1 MRVKVILT
9 TLILG
14 VSMLPYSQAGSPED
28 LEDVGWVFGGVYLDA
43 NMSGNSTSNL
53 SELPAIV
60 EDYTATWCT
69 NCITVEDA
77 LNDVAGE
84 NNMKTYHF
92 HRFINENEDP
102 LGSQEGDDRWIARYE
117 QRLPPT
123 VIFNGTIMQMGSV
136 SSEDGKTLQDDYNQN
151 LAKSIDL
158 GIGSTSLGWAV
169 SEGSNPVATWNLVF
183 DNSKY
188 PADSEIMSYLWVV
201 EEVAYF
207 PDGSNGEEYY
217 HKSVRS
223 IIQLGNSTTGSM
235 EVILPDAYDGD
246 DLQVHLIHEV
256 VLPKEDI
263 EVPAEQKE
271 EEETEDEDD
280 SSLPSLGLVAVVA
293 MTMFA
298 AVTVQ
303 RKQK

>member
-1 MRVKVILT
+1 MRVKVILI

-14 VSMLPYSQAGSPED
+14 FSMLPSSQAGSPEN

-43 NMSGNSTSNL
+43 NESGNSTSSL

-69 NCITVEDA
+69 NCVTVEDA
-77 LNDVAGE
+77 LNDIAE
-84 NNMKTYHF
+84 NNNMKTYHF

-102 LGSQEGDDRWIARYE
+102 LGSQEGDDRWINRYE

-123 VIFNGTIMQMGSV
+123 VIFNGTIRQIGSIP
-136 SSEDGKTLQDDYNQN
+136 DGDSLQDDYNKN
-151 LAKSIDL
+151 LETSINL
-158 GIGSTSLGWAV
+158 GIGSSSLGWAI
-169 SEGSNPVATWNLVF
+169 SNNSNPIATWNLAVDMSNF
-183 DNSKY
+183 
-188 PADSEIMSYLWVV
+188 PQDSEIKSYLWVV

-207 PDGSNGEEYY
+207 PDGGNGEEYY
-217 HKSVRS
+217 HKSVRA
-223 IIQLGNSTTGSM
+223 IIDLGNATTGSL
-235 EVILPDAYDGD
+235 EVTLPAAYDGD

-256 VLPKEDI
+256 VLPESDD
-263 EVPAEQKE
+263 ETPQEPSE
-271 EEETEDEDD
+271 EEVEDEDD
-280 SSLPSLGLVAVVA
+280 SSLPSIGLAAVVA

-303 RKQK
+303 RKQQ

>member
-1 MRVKVILT
+1 MRVKVILI

-14 VSMLPYSQAGSPED
+14 VAMLPSSQAGSPEN

-43 NMSGNSTSNL
+43 NESGNSTSSL

-69 NCITVEDA
+69 NCVTVEDA
-77 LNDVAGE
+77 LNDIAE
-84 NNMKTYHF
+84 NNNMKTYHF

-102 LGSQEGDDRWIARYE
+102 LGSQEGDDRWINRYE

-123 VIFNGTIMQMGSV
+123 VIFNGTIRQIGSIP
-136 SSEDGKTLQDDYNQN
+136 DGDSLQDDYNKN
-151 LAKSIDL
+151 LETSINL
-158 GIGSTSLGWAV
+158 GIGSSSLGWAV
-169 SEGSNPVATWNLVF
+169 NNNSNPIATWNLAVDMSNF
-183 DNSKY
+183 
-188 PADSEIMSYLWVV
+188 PQDSEIKSYLWVV

-207 PDGSNGEEYY
+207 PDGGNGEEYY
-217 HKSVRS
+217 HKSVRT
-223 IIQLGNSTTGSM
+223 IIHLGNATTGSL
-235 EVILPDAYDGD
+235 EVTLPDAYDGD

-256 VLPKEDI
+256 VLPEPDGETPEEPSEEDS
-263 EVPAEQKE
+263 
-271 EEETEDEDD
+271 EDEDD
-280 SSLPSLGLVAVVA
+280 SSLPSIGLAAVVA

-303 RKQK
+303 RKQQ

>member
-1 MRVKVILT
+1 MRVKVILI

-14 VSMLPYSQAGSPED
+14 FSMLPSSQAGSPEN

-43 NMSGNSTSNL
+43 NESGNSTSSL

-69 NCITVEDA
+69 NCVTVEDA
-77 LNDVAGE
+77 LNDIAE
-84 NNMKTYHF
+84 NNNMKTYHF

-102 LGSQEGDDRWIARYE
+102 LGSQEGDDRWINRYE

-123 VIFNGTIMQMGSV
+123 VIFNGTIRQIGSIP
-136 SSEDGKTLQDDYNQN
+136 DGDSLQDDYNKN
-151 LAKSIDL
+151 LETSINL
-158 GIGSTSLGWAV
+158 GIGSSSLGWAI
-169 SEGSNPVATWNLVF
+169 SNNSNPIATWNLAVDMSNF
-183 DNSKY
+183 
-188 PADSEIMSYLWVV
+188 PQDSEIKSYLWVV

-207 PDGSNGEEYY
+207 PDGGNGEEYY
-217 HKSVRS
+217 HKSVRA
-223 IIQLGNSTTGSM
+223 IIDLGNATTGSL
-235 EVILPDAYDGD
+235 EVTLPTAYDGD

-256 VLPKEDI
+256 VLPESDD
-263 EVPAEQKE
+263 ETPQEPSE
-271 EEETEDEDD
+271 EEVEDEDD
-280 SSLPSLGLVAVVA
+280 SSLPSIGLAAVVA

-303 RKQK
+303 RKQQ

>member
-1 MRVKVILT
+1 MRVKVILI

-14 VSMLPYSQAGSPED
+14 FSMLPSSQAGSPEN

-43 NMSGNSTSNL
+43 NESGNSTSSL

-69 NCITVEDA
+69 NCVTVEDA
-77 LNDVAGE
+77 LNDIAE
-84 NNMKTYHF
+84 NNNMKTYHF

-102 LGSQEGDDRWIARYE
+102 LGSQEGDDRWINRYD

-123 VIFNGTIMQMGSV
+123 VIFNGTIRQIGSIP
-136 SSEDGKTLQDDYNQN
+136 DGDSLQDDYNKN
-151 LAKSIDL
+151 LETSINL
-158 GIGSTSLGWAV
+158 GIGSSSLGWAI
-169 SEGSNPVATWNLVF
+169 SNNSNPIATWNLAVDMSNF
-183 DNSKY
+183 
-188 PADSEIMSYLWVV
+188 PQDSEIKSYLWVV

-207 PDGSNGEEYY
+207 PDGGNGEEYY
-217 HKSVRS
+217 HKSVRT
-223 IIQLGNSTTGSM
+223 IIDLGNATTGSL
-235 EVILPDAYDGD
+235 EVTLPTAYDGD

-256 VLPKEDI
+256 VLPESDD
-263 EVPAEQKE
+263 ETPQEPSE
-271 EEETEDEDD
+271 EEAEDEDD
-280 SSLPSLGLVAVVA
+280 SSLPSIGLAAVVA

-303 RKQK
+303 RKQQ

>member
-1 MRVKVILT
+1 MRVKVILI

-14 VSMLPYSQAGSPED
+14 FSMLPSSQAGSPEN

-43 NMSGNSTSNL
+43 NESGNSTSSL

-69 NCITVEDA
+69 NCVTVEDA
-77 LNDVAGE
+77 LNDIAE
-84 NNMKTYHF
+84 NNNMKTYHF

-102 LGSQEGDDRWIARYE
+102 LGSQEGDDRWINRYE

-123 VIFNGTIMQMGSV
+123 VIFNGTIRQIGSIP
-136 SSEDGKTLQDDYNQN
+136 DGDSLQDDYNKN
-151 LAKSIDL
+151 LETSINL
-158 GIGSTSLGWAV
+158 GIGSSSLGWAI
-169 SEGSNPVATWNLVF
+169 SNNSNPIATWNLAVDMSNF
-183 DNSKY
+183 
-188 PADSEIMSYLWVV
+188 PQDSEIKSYLWVV

-207 PDGSNGEEYY
+207 PDGGNGEEYY
-217 HKSVRS
+217 HKSVRA
-223 IIQLGNSTTGSM
+223 IIDLGNATTGSL
-235 EVILPDAYDGD
+235 EVTLPAAYDGD

-256 VLPKEDI
+256 VLPESDD
-263 EVPAEQKE
+263 ETPQEPSE
-271 EEETEDEDD
+271 EEAEDEDD
-280 SSLPSLGLVAVVA
+280 SSLPSIGLAAVVA

-303 RKQK
+303 RKQQ

>member
-1 MRVKVILT
+1 MRVKVILI

-14 VSMLPYSQAGSPED
+14 FSMLPSSQAGSPEN

-43 NMSGNSTSNL
+43 NESGNSTSSL

-69 NCITVEDA
+69 NCVTVEDA
-77 LNDVAGE
+77 LNDIAE
-84 NNMKTYHF
+84 NNNMKTYHF

-102 LGSQEGDDRWIARYE
+102 LGSQEGDDRWINRYD

-123 VIFNGTIMQMGSV
+123 VIFNGTIRQIGSIP
-136 SSEDGKTLQDDYNQN
+136 DGDSLQDDYNKN
-151 LAKSIDL
+151 LETSINL
-158 GIGSTSLGWAV
+158 GIGSSSLGWAI
-169 SEGSNPVATWNLVF
+169 SNNSNPIATWNLAVDMSNF
-183 DNSKY
+183 
-188 PADSEIMSYLWVV
+188 PQDSEIKSYLWVV

-207 PDGSNGEEYY
+207 PDGGNEEEYY
-217 HKSVRS
+217 HKSVRT
-223 IIQLGNSTTGSM
+223 IIDLGNATTGSL
-235 EVILPDAYDGD
+235 EVTLPAAYDGD

-256 VLPKEDI
+256 VLPEPDG
-263 EVPAEQKE
+263 ETPEE
-271 EEETEDEDD
+271 PSEEETEDEDD
-280 SSLPSLGLVAVVA
+280 SSLPSIGLAAVVA

-303 RKQK
+303 RKQQ

>member
-1 MRVKVILT
+1 MRVKVILIA
-9 TLILG
+9 LILG
-14 VSMLPYSQAGSPED
+14 VSMLPSSQAGSPEN

-43 NMSGNSTSNL
+43 NESGNSTSSL

-69 NCITVEDA
+69 NCVTVEDA
-77 LNDVAGE
+77 LNDIAE
-84 NNMKTYHF
+84 NNNMKTYHF

-102 LGSQEGDDRWIARYE
+102 LGSQEGDDRWINRYD

-123 VIFNGTIMQMGSV
+123 VIFNGTIRQIGSIP
-136 SSEDGKTLQDDYNQN
+136 DGDSLQDDYNKN
-151 LAKSIDL
+151 LESSINL
-158 GIGSTSLGWAV
+158 GVGSSSLGWV
-169 SEGSNPVATWNLVF
+169 ISNNSNPIATWNLAVDMSNF
-183 DNSKY
+183 
-188 PADSEIMSYLWVV
+188 PQDSEIKSYLWVV

-207 PDGSNGEEYY
+207 PDGGNEEEYY
-217 HKSVRS
+217 HKSVRT
-223 IIQLGNSTTGSM
+223 IIDLGNATTGSL
-235 EVILPDAYDGD
+235 EVTLPAAYDGD

-256 VLPKEDI
+256 VLPEPDGETPEEPSEED
-263 EVPAEQKE
+263 
-271 EEETEDEDD
+271 TEDEDD

-303 RKQK
+303 RKQQ

>member
-1 MRVKVILT
+1 MRVKVILI

-14 VSMLPYSQAGSPED
+14 FSMLPSSQAGSPEN

-43 NMSGNSTSNL
+43 NESGNSTSSL

-69 NCITVEDA
+69 NCVTVEDA
-77 LNDVAGE
+77 LNDIAE
-84 NNMKTYHF
+84 NNNMKTYHF

-102 LGSQEGDDRWIARYE
+102 LGSQEGDDRWINRYD

-123 VIFNGTIMQMGSV
+123 VIFNGTIRQIGSIP
-136 SSEDGKTLQDDYNQN
+136 DGDSLQDDYNKN
-151 LAKSIDL
+151 LETSINL
-158 GIGSTSLGWAV
+158 GIGSSSLGWAI
-169 SEGSNPVATWNLVF
+169 SNNSNPIATWNLAADMSNF
-183 DNSKY
+183 
-188 PADSEIMSYLWVV
+188 PQDSEIKSYLWVV

-207 PDGSNGEEYY
+207 PDGGNEEEYY
-217 HKSVRS
+217 HKSVRT
-223 IIQLGNSTTGSM
+223 IIDLGNATTGSL
-235 EVILPDAYDGD
+235 EVTLPAAYDGD

-256 VLPKEDI
+256 VLPEPDGETPEEPSEED
-263 EVPAEQKE
+263 
-271 EEETEDEDD
+271 TEDEDD
-280 SSLPSLGLVAVVA
+280 SSLPSIGLAAVVA

-303 RKQK
+303 RKQQ

>member
-1 MRVKVILT
+1 MRVKVILI

-14 VSMLPYSQAGSPED
+14 FSMLPSSQAGSPEN

-43 NMSGNSTSNL
+43 NESGNSTSSL

-69 NCITVEDA
+69 NCVTVEDA
-77 LNDVAGE
+77 LNDIAE
-84 NNMKTYHF
+84 NNNMKTYHF

-102 LGSQEGDDRWIARYE
+102 LGSQEGDDRWINRYD

-123 VIFNGTIMQMGSV
+123 VIFNGTIRQIGSIP
-136 SSEDGKTLQDDYNQN
+136 DGDSLQDDYNKN
-151 LAKSIDL
+151 LETSINL
-158 GIGSTSLGWAV
+158 GIGSSSLGWAI
-169 SEGSNPVATWNLVF
+169 SNNSNPIATWNLAVDMSNF
-183 DNSKY
+183 
-188 PADSEIMSYLWVV
+188 PQDSEIKSYLWVV

-207 PDGSNGEEYY
+207 PDGGNGEEYY
-217 HKSVRS
+217 HKSVRA
-223 IIQLGNSTTGSM
+223 IIDLGNATTGSL
-235 EVILPDAYDGD
+235 EVTLPTAYDGD

-256 VLPKEDI
+256 VLPESDD
-263 EVPAEQKE
+263 ETPQEPSE
-271 EEETEDEDD
+271 EEAEDEDD
-280 SSLPSLGLVAVVA
+280 SSLPSIGLAAVVA

-303 RKQK
+303 RKQQ

>member
-1 MRVKVILT
+1 MRVKVILI

-14 VSMLPYSQAGSPED
+14 VAMLPSSQAGSPEN

-43 NMSGNSTSNL
+43 NESGNSTSSL

-69 NCITVEDA
+69 NCVTVEDA
-77 LNDVAGE
+77 LNDIAE
-84 NNMKTYHF
+84 NNNMKTYHF

-102 LGSQEGDDRWIARYE
+102 LGSQEGDDRWINRYE

-123 VIFNGTIMQMGSV
+123 VIFNGTIRQIGSIP
-136 SSEDGKTLQDDYNQN
+136 DGDSLQDDYNKN
-151 LAKSIDL
+151 LETSINL
-158 GIGSTSLGWAV
+158 GIGSSSLGWAV
-169 SEGSNPVATWNLVF
+169 NNNSNPIATWNLAVDMSNF
-183 DNSKY
+183 
-188 PADSEIMSYLWVV
+188 PQDSEIKSYLWVV

-207 PDGSNGEEYY
+207 PDGGNGEEYY
-217 HKSVRS
+217 HKSVRT
-223 IIQLGNSTTGSM
+223 IIDLGNATTGSL
-235 EVILPDAYDGD
+235 EVTLPDAYDGD

-256 VLPKEDI
+256 VLPEPDGETPEEPSEEDS
-263 EVPAEQKE
+263 
-271 EEETEDEDD
+271 EDEDD
-280 SSLPSLGLVAVVA
+280 SSLPSIGLAAVVA

-303 RKQK
+303 RKQQ